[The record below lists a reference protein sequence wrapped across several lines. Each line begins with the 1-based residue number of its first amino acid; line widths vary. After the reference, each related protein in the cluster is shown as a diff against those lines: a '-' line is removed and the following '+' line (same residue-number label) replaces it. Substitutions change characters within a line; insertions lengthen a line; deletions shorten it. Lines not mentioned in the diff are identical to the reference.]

1 MNLNHRI
8 TTALVGIFL
17 ARPGPEEPGG
27 REGELREHR
36 EDALR
41 GGGKDETWKRHE
53 GGISPTGTPGSQ
65 RQHLDRR
72 EPCQRASGADV
83 P

>member
-27 REGELREHR
+27 REVELREHR

-53 GGISPTGTPGSQ
+53 G
-65 RQHLDRR
+65 
-72 EPCQRASGADV
+72 
-83 P
+83 